1 MDLVSI
7 LCIENNKEVYKDFLD
22 NLRTQVNVSYELINI
37 SNENGEY
44 ESACEAYNKAVKHA
58 RGKYCIFCHQD
69 IRFEE
74 PDSLYNIL
82 VQIKAIGEFGVAG
95 IAGAREKGESKYKT
109 EIVGTIKHG
118 RNKELICGK
127 KIISPEPVQTVDECF
142 FVIESSIFAKY
153 QFPQKDGWHLYAV
166 EYCLKMLKCGY
177 SNYAIP
183 AKIWHMSDG
192 VKGLNTAYVKRIKE
206 IIKENKREFGVIYTT
221 IKPWPT
227 GGIRLFVMIYVNYFK
242 WGLKEVLRR

>member
-1 MDLVSI
+1 MTGVQTCALPIS
-7 LCIENNKEVYKDFLD
+7 LSPKRYSRSF
-22 NLRTQVNVSYELINI
+22 SLITNI
-37 SNENGEY
+37 
-44 ESACEAYNKAVKHA
+44 
-58 RGKYCIFCHQD
+58 F
-69 IRFEE
+69 F
-74 PDSLYNIL
+74 PPSLF
-82 VQIKAIGEFGVAG
+82 QKP
-95 IAGAREKGESKYKT
+95 KT
-109 EIVGTIKHG
+109 YG